1 MTAAQS
7 AGAASREDVAWHAID
22 WRAAHATVRR
32 LQARIVQATQAGRWG
47 KVAALQRLLTHSH
60 SGKALAVRRVT
71 ENRGKRTPGVDG
83 DVWDTPEKKVAAM
96 HRLRRHGYRPAP
108 LRRVSIPKK
117 NGTKRPLSIPTMTD
131 RAMQALYLLALA
143 PVAEVTGDQHSYG
156 FRTGRSVADAIQGC
170 AAALARRVSPQWVLE
185 GDIKA
190 CFDRI
195 DHGWLLTYVP
205 LDKGLLRAW
214 LTAGYMERGAFHRM
228 DEGTPQGGVI
238 SPVLANLALDGLAA
252 RLRAHFPRQ
261 KWVAG
266 RGVVSPYQVN
276 LIRYA
281 DDFIITGSSRELLE
295 QEVCPLVEAF
305 LRERGLEL
313 SAEKTV
319 ITHIDE
325 GFDFLGKH
333 IRKYRGK
340 LRITPAKASVQAL
353 LGTVRG
359 IIKKMA
365 TAPADRLIATLNPII
380 RGWAVYHR
388 HTASTRVFRSV
399 DHHIHQAV
407 WNWARRRHTR
417 KGRRWVKAKYFPAQG
432 TRAWVFTGRYRA
444 RDGTSQALFLYKAG
458 SLPIRRHVQIKGE
471 ANPYDPGWAS
481 YFERRRGAQMADR
494 LIGRRQLLALWK
506 RQRGICPICSQSID
520 EETGWHSHHVTPRSE
535 GGSDEM
541 TNLHLLHPTCHQQ
554 LHHPAGT
561 VVASRRAN
569 RRMRRLEPGVSK
581 GASPV
586 LRGDGHGN
594 MVVLPD

>member
-1 MTAAQS
+1 
-7 AGAASREDVAWHAID
+7 
-22 WRAAHATVRR
+22 
-32 LQARIVQATQAGRWG
+32 
-47 KVAALQRLLTHSH
+47 
-60 SGKALAVRRVT
+60 
-71 ENRGKRTPGVDG
+71 
-83 DVWDTPEKKVAAM
+83 
-96 HRLRRHGYRPAP
+96 
-108 LRRVSIPKK
+108 
-117 NGTKRPLSIPTMTD
+117 
-131 RAMQALYLLALA
+131 MQALYLLALA
-143 PVAEVTGDQHSYG
+143 PVAEVTGDQHSSG

-195 DHGWLLTYVP
+195 DHDWLLAHVP
-205 LDKGLLRAW
+205 LDKGLLRKW
-214 LTAGYMERGAFHRM
+214 LMAGYLERGALHRPE
-228 DEGTPQGGVI
+228 DGTPQGGVI

-295 QEVCPLVEAF
+295 REVRPLVEAF

-313 SAEKTV
+313 SPEKTV

-399 DHHIHQAV
+399 DHHIHQAL

-417 KGRRWVKAKYFPAQG
+417 KGRRWVKAKYFPAHG

-458 SLPIRRHVQIKGE
+458 YLPIRRHVQIKGE
-471 ANPYDPGWAS
+471 ANPYDPVWAS
-481 YFERRRGAQMADR
+481 SFERRRGAQMADR

-506 RQRGICPICSQSID
+506 RQRGICPVCSQSID

-541 TNLHLLHPTCHQQ
+541 ANLYLLHPTCHQQ

-561 VVASRRAN
+561 VVASRRAH

-581 GASPV
+581 DASPV